1 MKGLARSLVLG
12 ILLAAPSLDLRG
24 GEPIELASGTA
35 PQHPQQPQVAVDTSG
50 GIHIVYGV
58 GDQIFYCR
66 SDNAGK
72 SISKPTALPQTISSM
87 SLGMRRGPRI
97 AAGSGFVC
105 IIANGSKFKG
115 GHGDNVAFRSTD
127 SGKTWQG
134 PSVVN
139 DSPASA
145 AEGLHALAVG
155 PKGELCCVWLD
166 FREGA
171 QKGVAA
177 STSTDRGA
185 TWSKNV
191 TVYQSPDGPV
201 CPCCHPSVA
210 FDEKGG
216 LYVMWRNSLDGNR
229 DMYVCKS
236 SDGGKTFGEASKL
249 GQGTWPLNTCP
260 MDGGAVAAITPDQLT
275 TAWRRDK
282 QIFLMLPGES
292 KEQLLGSGEQPW
304 VAATADGSYVVWVK
318 KRGETLYL
326 LAPGKKQP
334 IEIAPHASDPVIAAA
349 LGGRGPVVTVWE
361 GRDNGR
367 YSIQC
372 EVIAP

>member
-1 MKGLARSLVLG
+1 MKVLARSLVLG
-12 ILLAAPSLDLRG
+12 ILLVVPSLVLRG

-35 PQHPQQPQVAVDTSG
+35 PQHPQQPQVAVDASG

-66 SDNAGK
+66 SDNGGK
-72 SISKPTALPQTISSM
+72 SYSKPAALPQTISSM

-97 AAGSGFVC
+97 AAGNGLIC

-115 GHGDNVAFRSTD
+115 GHGDHVAYRSSD
-127 SGKTWQG
+127 GGKTWQG

-145 AEGLHALAVG
+145 AEGLHALAIG
-155 PKGELCCVWLD
+155 PKGELCCAWLD
-166 FREGA
+166 FRDGK
-171 QKGVAA
+171 QGVMS
-177 STSTDRGA
+177 STSSDGGL
-185 TWSKNV
+185 TWSKNL
-191 TVYQSPDGPV
+191 TVYRSPDGPV
-201 CPCCHPSVA
+201 CPCCHPSVTY
-210 FDEKGG
+210 DEKGG
-216 LYVMWRNSLDGNR
+216 LYVMWRNSLAGNR

-260 MDGGAVAAITPDQLT
+260 MDGGAVVAIAPDQLT
-275 TAWRRDK
+275 TVWRRDK
-282 QIFLMLPGES
+282 HIFLTLPREA
-292 KEQLLGSGEQPW
+292 KEQLLGGGEQPW
-304 VAATADGSYVVWVK
+304 VAATVEGSYVVWVK
-318 KRGETLYL
+318 KRGEALYL

-334 IEIAPHASDPVIAAA
+334 VELAPHAGDPVIAAA
-349 LGGRGPVVTVWE
+349 LAGRGPVVAVWE

-372 EVIAP
+372 QTIAP